1 MLGYINSIQSLGTV
15 DGPGLRYV
23 VFLQGCNL
31 RCGCCHNPE
40 TWNMNEGNLKDSL
53 EIVNNLKRYKDYF
66 KNNGGIT
73 ISGGEPLLQAKFV
86 KEVFELSHQEGIN
99 TCLDTSGSILNDEV
113 KELLNHT
120 DYVLLD
126 IKYTSNELYKK

>member
-99 TCLDTSGSILNDEV
+99 NSFTSSFKILPEV
-113 KELLNHT
+113 SKH
-120 DYVLLD
+120 VL
-126 IKYTSNELYKK
+126 IPS